1 MSNLKIQGNASGA
14 GTSTLESANTAS
26 SFTYSLPEATEA
38 VTLGYRNVPLSG
50 IKTASYTLVLL
61 DSGKF
66 VRLDTSGVV
75 VVPASIF
82 GVGDLITIYN
92 NTSGA
97 ITCTC
102 SAITSYKAGTDTVI
116 TSFSLGTRG
125 VATIL
130 FVTASMCVITGNV

>member
-14 GTSTLESANTAS
+14 GTSTLESANTAGS
-26 SFTYSLPEATEA
+26 YTYSLPEALEA

-92 NTSGA
+92 NTSAA
-97 ITCTC
+97 IVCTC
-102 SAITSYKAGTDTVI
+102 SAITSYKAGTDTVV
-116 TSFSLGTRG
+116 TSFSLATRG

>member
-14 GTSTLESANTAS
+14 GTSTLESANTAN